1 MKKFEIKSF
10 SQLIYNIMK
19 SIETLKELHPKINAI
34 LGELDAIVKDDT
46 KKIKKEYAK
55 LVMEARISLLKE
67 ICDGEELDFSEIKNK
82 YLSEKERK
90 NISET
95 NTINAKEI
103 VNEILLDTIVIN
115 SKTYFY
121 ENKEKGVIFD
131 SKSKP
136 VGVIKNGQPVLN

>member
-1 MKKFEIKSF
+1 MKT
-10 SQLIYNIMK
+10 
-19 SIETLKELHPKINAI
+19 IETLKELHPKINAI

-55 LVMEARISLLKE
+55 LIMETRISLIKE
-67 ICDGEELDFSEIKNK
+67 ICEGEELDFSVIKNK

-95 NTINAKEI
+95 SVISTKEI

-115 SKTYFY
+115 NKTYFY
-121 ENKEKGVIFD
+121 ENKEKGTIFD
-131 SKSKP
+131 NKSKP
-136 VGVIKNGQPVLN
+136 VGVIKNGLPVLN

>member
-1 MKKFEIKSF
+1 MKT
-10 SQLIYNIMK
+10 
-19 SIETLKELHPKINAI
+19 IETLKELHPKINAI

-55 LVMEARISLLKE
+55 LIMETRISLIKE
-67 ICDGEELDFSEIKNK
+67 ICEGEELDFSVIKNK
-82 YLSEKERK
+82 YLTEKERK

-95 NTINAKEI
+95 SVISTKEI

-115 SKTYFY
+115 NKTYFY
-121 ENKEKGVIFD
+121 ENKEKGTIFD